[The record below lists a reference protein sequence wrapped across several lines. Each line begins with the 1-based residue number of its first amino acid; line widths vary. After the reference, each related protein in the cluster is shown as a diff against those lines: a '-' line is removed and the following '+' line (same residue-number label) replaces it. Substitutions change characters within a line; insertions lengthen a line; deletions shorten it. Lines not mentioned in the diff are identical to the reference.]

1 MRNLLRDPEGEL
13 PVRSRSLVFGL
24 TWLAY
29 AAYYLGRKGFAVT
42 KARIADEQGLSL
54 RTLGQIDTGY
64 LSAYAIGQL
73 LSGLA
78 GDRLGTRRLVG
89 LGMLVSAAACLLFG
103 TGSGAW
109 VLGVAFALNGCAQ
122 ATGWPGTVK
131 AMAQWFR
138 GPERGALMGLWTT
151 NYQVG
156 GLAATALAT
165 ALLARWGWRAAF
177 TVPAAVLA
185 LIGCLVLVVLPER
198 EETAARVAAGSVALV
213 RSRDILRMPAVWS
226 IGVAYFGL
234 KLIRYSILFWLPFYL
249 RKELG
254 YSESAAGYLS
264 VSFEVGGIAG
274 AIVVGLISDRL
285 FRERRRV
292 LASRM
297 IALLGV
303 ALLLYTR
310 LATLGPVANFAGM
323 ALVGFCLFGPDALIS
338 GAAAQDVG
346 GPAAA
351 ATAAGLINGI
361 GSVGAI
367 LQGWVTV
374 GVSEAWGWGA
384 LFYLFVA
391 LAMASALTLRLL
403 GESPPPLATSR

>member
-13 PVRSRSLVFGL
+13 PTARRVRVFGV

-29 AAYYLGRKGFAVT
+29 ATYYLGRKGLSVT
-42 KARIADEQGLSL
+42 KARIAEEQRLSML
-54 RTLGQIDTGY
+54 ALGNIDTGY
-64 LSAYAIGQL
+64 LCAYAVGQF
-73 LSGLA
+73 LA
-78 GDRLGTRRLVG
+78 GVTGDRLGARRLIG

-103 TGSGAW
+103 ASSGAW
-109 VLGVAFALNGCAQ
+109 LLGAAFAVNGLAQ

-131 AMAQWFR
+131 AMAQWF
-138 GPERGALMGLWTT
+138 GIKERGTVMGVWAT
-151 NYQVG
+151 NYQAG

-165 ALLARWGWRAAF
+165 FLLARWGWRTAF
-177 TVPAAVLA
+177 FVPAAALA
-185 LIGCLVLVVLPER
+185 AVGGLVLLALPER
-198 EETAARVAAGSVALV
+198 GGAPEAAREGPAASV
-213 RSRDILRMPAVWS
+213 RSQDILRMPVVWS
-226 IGVAYFGL
+226 IGAAYFGL
-234 KLIRYSILFWLPFYL
+234 KLIRYSLLFWLPFYL

-274 AIVVGLISDRL
+274 AIVVGLISDRY
-285 FRERRRV
+285 FPGRRRV
-292 LASRM
+292 IASRM
-297 IALLGV
+297 IALLAV

-310 LATLGPVANFAGM
+310 VAALGPLANFAGM

-351 ATAAGLINGI
+351 ATAAGVINGL
-361 GSVGAI
+361 GSVGSI

-374 GVSEAWGWGA
+374 SVSQALGWSA

-391 LAMASALTLRLL
+391 LALASAVALRAVARR
-403 GESPPPLATSR
+403 PH

>member
-1 MRNLLRDPEGEL
+1 MRNLVRDPEGEL
-13 PVRSRSLVFGL
+13 PTTRRAAVFGL

-29 AAYYLGRKGFAVT
+29 ATYYLGRKGFSVT
-42 KARIADEQGLSL
+42 KSRIAEEQGLS
-54 RTLGQIDTGY
+54 TLSLGNIDTGY
-64 LSAYAIGQL
+64 LCAYALGQFL
-73 LSGLA
+73 AGLT
-78 GDRLGTRRLVG
+78 GDRLGARRLVAF
-89 LGMLVSAAACLLFG
+89 GMLVSAAACLLFG
-103 TGSGAW
+103 ASSGAW
-109 VLGVAFALNGCAQ
+109 LLGAAFALNGLAQ

-138 GPERGALMGLWTT
+138 PTERGAVMGLWTT

-165 ALLARWGWRAAF
+165 FLLAHWGWRTAFTIPAALLA
-177 TVPAAVLA
+177 AV
-185 LIGCLVLVVLPER
+185 GCVVLLMLPER
-198 EETAARVAAGSVALV
+198 EGAPAPATGESVAPL
-213 RSRDILRMPAVWS
+213 RSRDILRLPAVWS
-226 IGVAYFGL
+226 IGLSYFGL

-274 AIVVGLISDRL
+274 AIVVGLISDRY
-285 FRERRRV
+285 FADRRRV

-297 IALLGV
+297 IALLAV

-310 LATLGPVANFAGM
+310 VAALGPAANFAGM

-338 GAAAQDVG
+338 GAAAQDIG
-346 GPAAA
+346 GAAAA
-351 ATAAGLINGI
+351 ATAAGVINGM
-361 GSVGAI
+361 GSIGAI

-374 GVSEAWGWGA
+374 GISQTLGWGA

-391 LAMASALTLRLL
+391 LALASALALRVV
-403 GESPPPLATSR
+403 GAAPKEAAR